1 MFSFI
6 GYVERAGSGADT
18 ITKGWKENNWPK
30 PQIREIYDPDR
41 VEMVLSLDALD
52 AQANVGSYTDD
63 DTKSDTNKLY
73 EKQRIIY
80 RMLDMTDTNN
90 ETNTSVLTSSVI
102 AKHLGVSTITIKRD
116 LAKMAEM
123 GLIKHIGPS
132 YGGQWE
138 VLK

>member
-1 MFSFI
+1 M
-6 GYVERAGSGADT
+6 VEHYSLDADT

-52 AQANVGSYTDD
+52 AKANVGSDTDD
-63 DTKSDTNKLY
+63 DTKSDTNKLS

-80 RMLDMTDTNN
+80 RMLDMADTNN

-102 AKHLGVSTITIKRD
+102 ARHLGVSTIT
-116 LAKMAEM
+116 
-123 GLIKHIGPS
+123 GLMES
-132 YGGQWE
+132 YS
-138 VLK
+138 